1 MGNNI
6 SLFWKM
12 MIVNEHTKHMDF
24 NKFLYFCIFTNRQ
37 NQCMEDKIM
46 RFDIEEIIKV
56 KAPDKKFPKVIVR
69 YLKRIMHQD
78 ELNAFFV
85 RVHGKKN
92 VDFIEKAIN
101 ELLEVSAD
109 FEGVEN
115 LPPKGGRYI
124 FVSNHPL
131 GGLDSVIL
139 GLLLGRKYD
148 DKVKYF
154 ANDVLMFLDP
164 MKEMFLPVSKVGQA
178 AGVRENA
185 KAVEAFFNSENQ
197 LITFPAGTCSR
208 KVKGKIQDLPWKKSF
223 VSKAVQTRRN
233 VVPIYF
239 EGRNSNF
246 FYNLSIIRTKLG
258 LPNIEML
265 YLVNEMF
272 KQHGNHFKIRIGKPI
287 PYTTFDKSKTP
298 VEWAEW
304 VRSKVYELAP

>member
-1 MGNNI
+1 M
-6 SLFWKM
+6 LL
-12 MIVNEHTKHMDF
+12 TD
-24 NKFLYFCIFTNRQ
+24 
-37 NQCMEDKIM
+37 IM
-46 RFDIEEIIKV
+46 
-56 KAPDKKFPKVIVR
+56 
-69 YLKRIMHQD
+69 
-78 ELNAFFV
+78 
-85 RVHGKKN
+85 
-92 VDFIEKAIN
+92 
-101 ELLEVSAD
+101 
-109 FEGVEN
+109 
-115 LPPKGGRYI
+115 
-124 FVSNHPL
+124 
-131 GGLDSVIL
+131 
-139 GLLLGRKYD
+139 
-148 DKVKYF
+148 
-154 ANDVLMFLDP
+154 VLMFLDP

-298 VEWAEW
+298 VEWADW
-304 VRSKVYELAP
+304 VRGKVYELAP